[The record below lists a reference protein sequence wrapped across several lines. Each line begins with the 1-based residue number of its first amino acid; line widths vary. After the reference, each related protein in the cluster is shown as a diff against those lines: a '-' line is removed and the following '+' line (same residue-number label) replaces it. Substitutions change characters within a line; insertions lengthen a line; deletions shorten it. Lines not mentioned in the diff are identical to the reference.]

1 MINRYDVIEYHSKRI
16 EMYKYENELTLI
28 DLNTYKRIKLKFLTQ
43 SSGFSISRE
52 YEPTYSGLQT
62 PIHQLCVNM
71 SIDRE
76 QTIISN
82 KEGKFVEIEYLD

>member
-1 MINRYDVIEYHSKRI
+1 MINRYDVIEYNSKRI

-43 SSGFSISRE
+43 SSGFHISSE
-52 YEPTYSGLQT
+52 HEPTYYGLQT

-76 QTIISN
+76 QEVIPN
-82 KEGKFVEIEYLD
+82 KEGTFVEVQHLD